1 MVFEIHKSLRKE
13 EVDYMRDLSID
24 DHVKFSSSSNIVL
37 PFSTIGPTGVE
48 GDPFTIHY
56 IVPDVASL
64 PSASEGE
71 LAMVSSGD
79 TEDAD
84 DSKVF
89 VYDGASWTE
98 IGDFSGLQGPTGPD
112 GADGNPG
119 PAGIDGPSGVTGPAW
134 DVNYLAESGTDV
146 GFLNS
151 TPAHALDVGGQ
162 LNVAGD
168 IKINGSN
175 INMNALA
182 DVDVS
187 TVSSD
192 KEHLRYFGGLW
203 QPSPFHVVNFS
214 GRCHMTISGGNGA
227 KVVLGNYNTV
237 GVFYTPMW
245 TSDMGNTNI
254 YGYDLAANGV
264 NLAEYPV
271 SSSGWYNYIVNDS
284 SGQYGLWQNKMG
296 KDAVFFVSF
305 NARWNYTHSYVRTWV
320 CQMETPAHPSG
331 FSHHKNTYMVTK
343 RGLVDQD
350 QWHLV
355 RHCYY
360 PMFVPK
366 DHYVALVIMPSSYYT
381 TNRVL
386 GMEMRITAVA

>member
-1 MVFEIHKSLRKE
+1 MVFEIHRSLRKE

-71 LAMVSSGD
+71 LAMVSTGD
-79 TEDAD
+79 AEDAD

-187 TVSSD
+187 TVS
-192 KEHLRYFGGLW
+192 
-203 QPSPFHVVNFS
+203 
-214 GRCHMTISGGNGA
+214 
-227 KVVLGNYNTV
+227 KV
-237 GVFYTPMW
+237 
-245 TSDMGNTNI
+245 I
-254 YGYDLAANGV
+254 
-264 NLAEYPV
+264 
-271 SSSGWYNYIVNDS
+271 
-284 SGQYGLWQNKMG
+284 
-296 KDAVFFVSF
+296 
-305 NARWNYTHSYVRTWV
+305 R
-320 CQMETPAHPSG
+320 
-331 FSHHKNTYMVTK
+331 NTY
-343 RGLVDQD
+343 
-350 QWHLV
+350 
-355 RHCYY
+355 
-360 PMFVPK
+360 
-366 DHYVALVIMPSSYYT
+366 VILEGYGNHRLFM
-381 TNRVL
+381 
-386 GMEMRITAVA
+386 

>member
-1 MVFEIHKSLRKE
+1 MVFEIHKSFKKE

-24 DHVKFSSSSNIVL
+24 EHVTFSSSSNIVL
-37 PFSTIGPTGVE
+37 PFSTIGPTGIE

-64 PSASEGE
+64 PSGSEGE
-71 LAMVSSGD
+71 LAMISTGD
-79 TEDAD
+79 SEDND

-134 DVNYLAESGTDV
+134 DINYLAESGTDV

-151 TPAHALDVGGQ
+151 TPAHTLDVGGQ

-175 INMNALA
+175 INMNTLA

-187 TVSSD
+187 TVSND
-192 KEHLRYFGGLW
+192 KEHLRYYGGLW

-214 GRCHMTISGGNGA
+214 GKCPYELTAGNGG
-227 KVVLGNYNTV
+227 KVTLGNYNTNA
-237 GVFYTPMW
+237 GYYTPMW
-245 TSDMGNTNI
+245 TSSQGIFTDKFGATVDTSI
-254 YGYDLAANGV
+254 YPDST
-264 NLAEYPV
+264 P
-271 SSSGWYNYIVNDS
+271 GWDNYIVNDS
-284 SGQYGLWQNKMG
+284 SGGYGLWQNNMG
-296 KDAVFFVSF
+296 KDALFFI
-305 NARWNYTHSYVRTWV
+305 SYSGRYDYSLSYIQSWIGTT
-320 CQMETPAHPSG
+320 ETLINPSNLRYDAN
-331 FSHHKNTYMVTK
+331 SIRIAKNTVNRADQYK
-343 RGLVDQD
+343 LVVSKN
-350 QWHLV
+350 H
-355 RHCYY
+355 
-360 PMFVPK
+360 PIFIPK
-366 DHYVALVIMPSSYYT
+366 DHYFGIVIMPSSAR
-381 TNRVL
+381 TNYVNGL
-386 GMEMRITAVA
+386 ELRITAFA